1 MSNTGA
7 ATAPSSTAR
16 ASSGGQ
22 PERVVVAFI
31 CENCARPGLM
41 PTSGFRR
48 RPTKPDF
55 AWPFPVNEILVPCAG
70 RLQPEHF
77 LKAFEDGADA
87 IGVICCEEGN
97 CHHIEG
103 NQRCGRRIDYVNG
116 LLQQVGLGPERLA
129 IFHLPGSAREDMALG
144 VGAIPVT
151 DSDRQRKVAAVRDA
165 FVARLATVSA
175 NPMRM
180 GALPDESPYEVD
192 SEDESDE

>member
-7 ATAPSSTAR
+7 ATAPSSTVR
-16 ASSGGQ
+16 APVGGQ

-31 CENCARPGLM
+31 CENCARSGLT

-48 RPTKPDF
+48 RPTTPDF
-55 AWPFPVNEILVPCAG
+55 AWPFPVSEVVVPCAG

-87 IGVICCEEGN
+87 IGVVCCEEGN
-97 CHHIEG
+97 CHHLEG
-103 NQRCGRRIDYVNG
+103 NRRCDRRLGYVNG
-116 LLQQVGLGPERLA
+116 LLNQIGLGPDRLA

-144 VGAIPVT
+144 VGAIAVA
-151 DSDRQRKVAAVRDA
+151 DSDMHWKVAAVRDA

-175 NPMRM
+175 NPMRK